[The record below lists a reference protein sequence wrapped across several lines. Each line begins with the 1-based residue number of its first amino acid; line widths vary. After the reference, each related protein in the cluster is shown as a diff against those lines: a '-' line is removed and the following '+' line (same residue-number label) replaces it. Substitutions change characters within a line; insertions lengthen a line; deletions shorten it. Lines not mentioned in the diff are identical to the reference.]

1 MVEANPTPPS
11 AEKHGTG
18 HELSDLDPKRIALF
32 AVTLAV
38 IIVGVILVAYVLFRS
53 FATVLVKRQ
62 AAPSPLSYTREP
74 TPGPRLIV
82 NSGQDLKAMR
92 AAEDAILHSYGW
104 VDRTQGIVRI
114 PIDRAID
121 ILVARGLPARP
132 ARNDIATNGGKPK
145 RTERKRP

>member
-1 MVEANPTPPS
+1 VVEANSMPPS
-11 AEKHGTG
+11 TEKPGTG

-38 IIVGVILVAYVLFRS
+38 IIVGVILAAYALFRS
-53 FATVLVKRQ
+53 FATVEIKRQ
-62 AAPSPLSYTREP
+62 VTPSPLSSTREP

-92 AAEDAILHSYGW
+92 AAENATLHSYGW
-104 VDRTQGIVRI
+104 VNRGQGVVRI

-121 ILVARGLPARP
+121 MLAARGLPARP
-132 ARNDIATNGGKPK
+132 AGNKIPTDGGKPK
-145 RTERKRP
+145 RTERK